1 MAKKKITGSSTKSI
15 EQAIEN
21 ALGFGTLEARSGPDP
36 DKGETF
42 RLPQTTVEVGTIS
55 GGPHLR
61 GDAQEPVGTAEF
73 PQTLPGDLRSLHGT
87 VG

>member
-42 RLPQTTVEVGTIS
+42 RLTQTTVEVGTIS
-55 GGPHLR
+55 GGHTY
-61 GDAQEPVGTAEF
+61 EV
-73 PQTLPGDLRSLHGT
+73 TLKSP
-87 VG
+87 